1 MIDMANNRK
10 VLQLSSKHRTK
21 AEKARREY
29 EESLIQSDGT
39 DLDEVTASQF
49 VNTTAR
55 KEYDRALKRLRE
67 EVGMVGNLN
76 KSDLLNY
83 ANSYGR
89 YMDLVKEVRKKDFT
103 YIVQTR
109 GGPKP
114 NPLVKMMDEAR
125 RDMAESS
132 MRLGTTLDGQLKA
145 AHAKVSQEEE
155 DLKKVFGD
163 F

>member
-29 EESLIQSDGT
+29 EESLIQSDGA
-39 DLDEVTASQF
+39 DLDDVTASQF
-49 VNTTAR
+49 VNATAR
-55 KEYDRALKRLRE
+55 KEYNRALRRLRE
-67 EVGMVGNLN
+67 EVGIVGNLS

-89 YMDLVKEVRKKDFT
+89 YMDLVKEVKKKDFT
-103 YIVQTR
+103 YIIETR
-109 GGPKP
+109 SGPKP

-132 MRLGTTLDGQLKA
+132 RRLGMTMDGQLKV
-145 AHAKVSQEEE
+145 AHAKATQEEE
-155 DLKKVFGD
+155 ELRKVFGE

>member
-103 YIVQTR
+103 YIVQTS
-109 GGPKP
+109 GGLKP

-132 MRLGTTLDGQLKA
+132 RRLGMTLDGQLKA

>member
-1 MIDMANNRK
+1 MIDMSNNRK

-39 DLDEVTASQF
+39 DLDEVIASQF

-67 EVGMVGNLN
+67 EIGMVGNLN

-89 YMDLVKEVRKKDFT
+89 YMA
-103 YIVQTR
+103 
-109 GGPKP
+109 
-114 NPLVKMMDEAR
+114 PL
-125 RDMAESS
+125 
-132 MRLGTTLDGQLKA
+132 Q
-145 AHAKVSQEEE
+145 
-155 DLKKVFGD
+155 
-163 F
+163 

>member
-1 MIDMANNRK
+1 MANNMK
-10 VLQLSSKHRTK
+10 VLSLSTKHRSK
-21 AEKARREY
+21 AERARREY
-29 EESLIQSDGT
+29 EESLVRSDGA

-55 KEYDRALKRLRE
+55 KEYSRALQRLRE
-67 EVGMVGNLN
+67 EIGMVGNLN
-76 KSDLLNY
+76 KSDLINY

-89 YMDLVKEVRKKDFT
+89 YMDLVKEIKKKDFT
-103 YIVQTR
+103 YVVATPK
-109 GGPKP
+109 GPKP

-132 MRLGTTLDGQLKA
+132 RRLGMTLDGQLKA
-145 AHAKVSQEEE
+145 ARVKANKEDE
-155 DLKKVFGD
+155 DLKRVFGE

>member
-1 MIDMANNRK
+1 MANTRK
-10 VLQLSSKHRTK
+10 VLQLSAKHRSK
-21 AEKARREY
+21 SEKARREY
-29 EESLIQSDGT
+29 EESLIQSDGS
-39 DLDEVTASQF
+39 DLDDVSASQF
-49 VNTTAR
+49 VNAIAR

-67 EVGMVGNLN
+67 EVGIVGNLN

-109 GGPKP
+109 SGPKP

-132 MRLGTTLDGQLKA
+132 RRLGMTLDGQLKA
-145 AHAKVSQEEE
+145 AQVKVSKEEE
-155 DLKKVFGD
+155 ELKKVFGE

>member
-1 MIDMANNRK
+1 MIYMANNRK

-29 EESLIQSDGT
+29 EETLIQSDGA
-39 DLDEVTASQF
+39 DLDDVTASQF

-55 KEYDRALKRLRE
+55 KEYERALKRLRE

-89 YMDLVKEVRKKDFT
+89 YMDLVKEVRKKDFE
-103 YIVQTR
+103 YIIWTR
-109 GGPKP
+109 SGPKP

-132 MRLGTTLDGQLKA
+132 RRLGMTLDGQLKA
-145 AHAKVSQEEE
+145 AHAKATQEEE

>member
-1 MIDMANNRK
+1 MANNMK
-10 VLQLSSKHRTK
+10 VLSLSTKHRSK
-21 AEKARREY
+21 AERARREY
-29 EESLIQSDGT
+29 EESLVQSDGV

-55 KEYDRALKRLRE
+55 KEYNRALRRLRE
-67 EVGMVGNLN
+67 EIGMVGNLN
-76 KSDLLNY
+76 KSDLINY

-89 YMDLVKEVRKKDFT
+89 YMDLVKETKKKDFT
-103 YIVQTR
+103 YVVATSK
-109 GGPKP
+109 GPKP

-132 MRLGTTLDGQLKA
+132 RRLGMTLDGQLKA
-145 AHAKVSQEEE
+145 ARVKANKEDE
-155 DLKKVFGD
+155 DLKKVFGE

>member
-1 MIDMANNRK
+1 MANTRK
-10 VLQLSSKHRTK
+10 VLQLSAKHRSK
-21 AEKARREY
+21 SEKARREY
-29 EESLIQSDGT
+29 EESLIQSDGS
-39 DLDEVTASQF
+39 DLDDVSASQF
-49 VNTTAR
+49 VNATAR

-67 EVGMVGNLN
+67 EVGIVGNLN

-109 GGPKP
+109 SGPKP

-132 MRLGTTLDGQLKA
+132 RRLGMTLDGQLKA
-145 AHAKVSQEEE
+145 AQVKVSKEEE
-155 DLKKVFGD
+155 ELKKVFGE

>member
-1 MIDMANNRK
+1 ME
-10 VLQLSSKHRTK
+10 Q
-21 AEKARREY
+21 
-29 EESLIQSDGT
+29 
-39 DLDEVTASQF
+39 
-49 VNTTAR
+49 
-55 KEYDRALKRLRE
+55 
-67 EVGMVGNLN
+67 
-76 KSDLLNY
+76 
-83 ANSYGR
+83 
-89 YMDLVKEVRKKDFT
+89 VKEVRKKDIT
-103 YIVQTR
+103 YIVNTR

-132 MRLGTTLDGQLKA
+132 RRLGMTLDGQLKA

>member
-1 MIDMANNRK
+1 MANTRK
-10 VLQLSSKHRTK
+10 VLQLSAKHRSK
-21 AEKARREY
+21 SEKARREY
-29 EESLIQSDGT
+29 EESLIQSDGS
-39 DLDEVTASQF
+39 DLDDVSASQF
-49 VNTTAR
+49 VNAIAR

-67 EVGMVGNLN
+67 EIGIVGNLN

-109 GGPKP
+109 SGPKP

-132 MRLGTTLDGQLKA
+132 RRLGMTLDGQLKA
-145 AHAKVSQEEE
+145 AQVKVSKEEE
-155 DLKKVFGD
+155 ELKKVFGE

>member
-109 GGPKP
+109 GCPKP

-132 MRLGTTLDGQLKA
+132 RRLGMTLDGQLKA

>member
-83 ANSYGR
+83 ANSYG
-89 YMDLVKEVRKKDFT
+89 
-103 YIVQTR
+103 
-109 GGPKP
+109 GPKP

-132 MRLGTTLDGQLKA
+132 RRLGMTLDGQLKA

>member
-1 MIDMANNRK
+1 MIYMANNRK
-10 VLQLSSKHRTK
+10 VLQISSKHRTR

-29 EESLIQSDGT
+29 EESLVQSDGI
-39 DLDEVTASQF
+39 DLDDVSASQF

-55 KEYDRALKRLRE
+55 KEYGRALKRLRE

-103 YIVQTR
+103 YIIETR
-109 GGPKP
+109 SGPKP
-114 NPLVKMMDEAR
+114 NPLIKMMDEAR

-132 MRLGTTLDGQLKA
+132 RRLGMTLDGQLKA
-145 AHAKVSQEEE
+145 AHVKASKEEE
-155 DLKKVFGD
+155 ELKRVFGD